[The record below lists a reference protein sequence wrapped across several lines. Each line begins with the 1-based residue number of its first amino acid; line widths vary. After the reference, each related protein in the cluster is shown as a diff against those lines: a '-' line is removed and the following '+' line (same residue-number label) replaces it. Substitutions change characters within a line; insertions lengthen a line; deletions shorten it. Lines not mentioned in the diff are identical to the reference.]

1 MKNKLNPLSTIR
13 KRNFDA
19 LLPYREAELISLVFA
34 HPLWLYLIILSF
46 VVVVVAV
53 AVVAAGNQCDQIG
66 LFLKILA
73 KKVIRK

>member
-13 KRNFDA
+13 KRNFNA

-46 VVVVVAV
+46 VVVVAV

>member
-13 KRNFDA
+13 KRNFNA

-46 VVVVVAV
+46 VVVVAV
-53 AVVAAGNQCDQIG
+53 AVVAAGNQCDKIG

>member
-13 KRNFDA
+13 KRNFNA

-46 VVVVVAV
+46 VVVVAV

-73 KKVIRK
+73 KKVIQK

>member
-13 KRNFDA
+13 KRNFNA

-46 VVVVVAV
+46 VVVVAV
-53 AVVAAGNQCDQIG
+53 AVVAAGNQCDQIW

-73 KKVIRK
+73 KKVIQK

>member
-46 VVVVVAV
+46 VVVVAV